1 MRRWAAIAVVMG
13 ALAAT
18 ASGYYHYIHY
28 TTHTAPFTAAPEK
41 FDLRALHNKTVYY
54 YVSNDGPAAMAEGD
68 SFAAL
73 LGQLRMAGRIWDQV
87 ETSDLRVAY
96 GGLITPGT
104 PQSTPH
110 IEVLF
115 DDTPGV
121 IAMGGPIS
129 RAELV
134 TGPEGPFVPITTSVI
149 ILNRDLS
156 GRPSH
161 DALAMTIV
169 HEMGHALGLQHTLTS
184 SMMSTEVTRAS
195 TPAKPL
201 GPDDIAA
208 ISLLYPNEKFAS
220 RFGSLTGQVKTSDGN
235 GVHLASVVA
244 LTHGGRAVSALTAP
258 DGTYRIDG
266 LPPQQYYVY
275 VHALPPSVQPELGPS
290 EIVLPKNPDG
300 EDVPA
305 GEPFRAQFY
314 PGTVNPNEA
323 ATVKVVA
330 GETASG
336 IDFEVER
343 RGAPELH
350 SITTW
355 SFPCPDPQDPTCSGG
370 QKAVSPAYVHKGI
383 LARSFLV
390 AAGPGLMPGG
400 TPAPGLNVSL
410 LGGDT
415 RIAPHGVYPYLQTLS
430 SYLQINFQFTPFSAP
445 GPRHLV
451 FSAGDELYVLPSGL
465 NVVESTPPWIA
476 SVTPETDGEGNRV
489 VSIEGKGLTARTR
502 ILFDGLEARVLEFDG
517 SAGRIRVRPPSGPSG
532 HHAKIVALNPDGQTS
547 LFVAD
552 PAVYAYEGPEE
563 DAPFIVLSAASL
575 PAGAESMIEVE
586 GINTHFVEGETVLG
600 FGSSDVVVKRLW
612 VLSPTRLRANVAVAP
627 NAPATTTLVSATTGF
642 RVFSQ
647 PYAFEI
653 QPPNPDSVVVNSD
666 VVNPETNS
674 SWIYPGSLASVAA
687 SNIAAGSMVQ
697 VTLNDI
703 PVEVTETA
711 ENRVTFR
718 IPGEMAP
725 GTAILRVQSGSETS
739 FPVVISVGLPP
750 PVVTA
755 VLLGGIA
762 LDAGQQA
769 YPGDMLTV
777 RVSGLDTAD
786 WIDPGRVRVNIGG
799 IDHRPV
805 AAVER
810 VAEEPGLHAI
820 TILLAKEV
828 AGGPQPVVAV
838 IDDRI
843 SAPFEITVAGSVE

>member
-1 MRRWAAIAVVMG
+1 MRRWAAIAIVMG
-13 ALAAT
+13 GLAAT

-28 TTHTAPFTAAPEK
+28 TTHTTPYTAAPEK
-41 FDLRALHNKTVYY
+41 FDLRALSNKTLYY
-54 YVSNDGPAAMAEGD
+54 YVSSDGPAAMAEGD

-73 LGQLRMAGRIWDQV
+73 LGQLRMAGRVWDQV

-134 TGPEGPFVPITTSVI
+134 NGPEGPFVPITTSVI

-169 HEMGHALGLQHTLTS
+169 HEMGHALGLQHSLS
-184 SMMSTEVTRAS
+184 SGMMSTEVTRAS
-195 TPAKPL
+195 TQAKPL
-201 GPDDIAA
+201 GPDDIAG
-208 ISLLYPNEKFAS
+208 ISLLYPNQKFAP
-220 RFGSLTGQVKTSDGN
+220 RFGSLTGQVKTSDG

-244 LTHGGRAVSALTAP
+244 LTLGGRAVSTLTAP
-258 DGTYRIDG
+258 DGTFRIDG

-300 EDVPA
+300 QDVPA
-305 GEPFRAQFY
+305 GDPFRAQFY
-314 PGTVNPNEA
+314 PGTVNPKEA
-323 ATVKVVA
+323 VTVKVTA
-330 GETASG
+330 GETTSG

-343 RGAPELH
+343 RGTPELH

-355 SFPCPDPQDPTCSGG
+355 SFPCQDLACSSG
-370 QKAVSPAYVHKGI
+370 QKAVKPAYVHSGI

-400 TPAPGLNVSL
+400 APAPGINVSV

-415 RIAPHGVYPYLQTLS
+415 RIAPDGVYPYSLSPS
-430 SYLQINFQFTPFSAP
+430 SYLQINFQFTPFSAQ

-465 NVVESTPPWIA
+465 NVVGSIPPSIA

-489 VSIEGKGLTARTR
+489 VNIEGTGFTARTR
-502 ILFDGLEARVLEFDG
+502 ILFDGLEAQVLTFDEAG
-517 SAGRIRVRPPSGPSG
+517 GRIRVRPPSGPSG
-532 HHAKIVALNPDGQTS
+532 YHAKIVALNPDGQTS
-547 LFVAD
+547 LFVQD
-552 PAVYAYEGPEE
+552 PAVYAYEEVPE

-627 NAPATTTLVSATTGF
+627 GAPATTTLVSATTGF

-647 PYAFEI
+647 PSAFEI
-653 QPPNPDSVVVNSD
+653 QPPNPQSVAVNSD

-674 SWIYPGSLASVAA
+674 SWVYPGSLASVAA
-687 SNIAAGSMVQ
+687 SNITADSMVQ

-703 PVEVTETA
+703 PVTVTETA

-718 IPGEMAP
+718 IPESLAP

-739 FPVVISVGLPP
+739 FPVVISIGLPP

-755 VLLGGIA
+755 VLLGSIVPDGSYP
-762 LDAGQQA
+762 A

-777 RVSGLDTAD
+777 RVLGLDTAD
-786 WIDPGRVRVNIGG
+786 SIAPERVRVNVGG
-799 IDHRPV
+799 IDHQPV
-805 AAVER
+805 GAVEP
-810 VAEEPGLHAI
+810 VEGEPGVHAI

-828 AGGPQPVVAV
+828 AGGQQPVVAV